1 MFLILLKITI
11 MVAMLI
17 LPLYLSRRNSKKANV
32 FRKAKK
38 IRIPKDYN
46 DTSEANYAIN
56 ENGFLEEIHRKIKQ
70 GD

>member
-1 MFLILLKITI
+1 

-17 LPLYLSRRNSKKANV
+17 LPFYLSRRNNKRINT
-32 FRKAKK
+32 FRKIKK
-38 IRIPKDYN
+38 IRIPKDHN

-70 GD
+70 DD